1 MQQTKAVGILT
12 YGSLINDP
20 GDEINPFITERI
32 SCITPFNVEYS
43 RKSKSRDYAPTLI
56 PVEIG
61 EAAVNAV
68 ILVLNDSI
76 SLEEAENMLW
86 RRETRETDTS
96 KKYEKKLNPG
106 KNSVQIKIL
115 ENFQQLTR

>member
-1 MQQTKAVGILT
+1 MQRTKVLGILA

-20 GDEINPFITERI
+20 GDEINPLITERI
-32 SCITPFNVEYS
+32 SCITPFNIEFA

-56 PVEIG
+56 PVEVEG
-61 EAAVNAV
+61 AAVNAV
-68 ILVLNDSI
+68 ILVLDDSV

-86 RRETRETDTS
+86 RRETREADLT

-106 KNSVQIKIL
+106 KNSEML
-115 ENFQQLTR
+115 